1 MKTALSDRNR
11 KPSPCSSGTVSI
23 SLSLP
28 PGQRDSCVSFGSPQ
42 KSPYY
47 SLTVRM
53 LHHPHGSIHVRQ
65 RAKPENLM
73 SSPASPITAH
83 STRPNER
90 GTPVAEFKSGVVPSV
105 LNLAEAATLVRCS
118 RAHLCNVI
126 NGKVRGIP
134 HLPTVRIGRRVL
146 FRRESLEQWLR
157 EIEAA
162 GV

>member
-1 MKTALSDRNR
+1 MSASPAPSIMALST
-11 KPSPCSSGTVSI
+11 SP
-23 SLSLP
+23 
-28 PGQRDSCVSFGSPQ
+28 
-42 KSPYY
+42 K
-47 SLTVRM
+47 
-53 LHHPHGSIHVRQ
+53 
-65 RAKPENLM
+65 RAYRARRRLKG
-73 SSPASPITAH
+73 A
-83 STRPNER
+83 
-90 GTPVAEFKSGVVPSV
+90 VAPSV